1 MLVVVAAIM
10 LVVVVA
16 IAYLHLPLLKV
27 PVVPITNKF
36 PSILFVHQAKLES
49 LMDDAYQDHLV
60 LPLMVDFSLTI
71 ALTNLQQQ

>member
-1 MLVVVAAIM
+1 MLVVVVAIM

>member
-10 LVVVVA
+10 LVVVAA

-49 LMDDAYQDHLV
+49 LMEDAYQDHLV
-60 LPLMVDFSLTI
+60 LVDFSLTI